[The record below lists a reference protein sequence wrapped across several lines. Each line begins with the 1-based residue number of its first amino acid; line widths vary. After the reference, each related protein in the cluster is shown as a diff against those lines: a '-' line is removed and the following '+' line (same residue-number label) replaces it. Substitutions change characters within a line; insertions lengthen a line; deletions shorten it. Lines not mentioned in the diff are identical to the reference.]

1 MLLQGSI
8 IDSTHDHDSPWPF
21 CRVHGR
27 GGLQRPG
34 QCEDWMIDHL
44 YLHIMRWGNK
54 LFLVAVN
61 FSLGV
66 PKLSQVWLSPSHD

>member
-34 QCEDWMIDHL
+34 QCEDWMIDQL
-44 YLHIMRWGNK
+44 MESVLLGRNSTAPSVLFWGIEPPASK
-54 LFLVAVN
+54 A
-61 FSLGV
+61 
-66 PKLSQVWLSPSHD
+66 Q